1 MDRSH
6 KQNLELQAL
15 RGIAVLMTFFAH
27 APIAYPK
34 LNMLGRMNLTSGVD
48 VFLVISGFVIAGSL
62 FPQLEPKR
70 PTAERV
76 RIVIAFWIRRAY
88 RLLPASWF
96 WALFLVVLAP
106 FNASRSFG
114 PPKLVAQEF
123 VSVLLYSK
131 NIMEIYGLNFSVGP
145 YWSLSL
151 EEQFYLILPFVVIV
165 FPRLLTAWALIP
177 LILVLS
183 SSPTLLGSH
192 YWFFRVGPLLLGIL
206 LYRMHQTQYAGDLE
220 PVFLKRRWVG
230 LAATGL
236 LLFVA
241 TVGSSWLKFFPGSM
255 LYITLASGAVVFI
268 ASYRKNYLGLPKPL
282 MALMVWVGDR
292 SFSLYVSHLPVILS
306 VYELY
311 FRLSGSLLKD
321 APRAY
326 AIAAMGLSLAIALVV
341 ADVSY
346 RWLERPYQLRGRRKA
361 EEYLQAR
368 SQASQSPEPA

>member
-6 KQNLELQAL
+6 KLNLELQAL

-34 LNMLGRMNLTSGVD
+34 LNMLGRLNLTSGVD
-48 VFLVISGFVIAGSL
+48 IFLVISGFVIAGSL

-70 PTAERV
+70 ATAERV

-88 RLLPASWF
+88 RLLPASLF
-96 WALFLVVLAP
+96 WALFLVLLAP

-131 NIMEIYGLNFSVGP
+131 NIMEIYGLNFSMGP

-151 EEQFYLILPFVVIV
+151 EEQFYLLLPFVVIV
-165 FPRLLTAWALIP
+165 VPRLLTAELLVP
-177 LILVLS
+177 LILILS

-206 LYRMHQTQYAGDLE
+206 LYRMHQTDYASDFE
-220 PVFLKRRWVG
+220 PVFLRRRWASI
-230 LAATGL
+230 AAMAL

-255 LYITLASGAVVFI
+255 LYITIASGALVFF
-268 ASYRKNYLGLPKPL
+268 ASYQKKYLWLPRPIL
-282 MALMVWVGDR
+282 AFFVWVGDR

-306 VYELY
+306 VYEIY
-311 FRLSGSLLKD
+311 YRASGTFLKD

-326 AIAAMGLSLAIALVV
+326 SFAAMGLSLAIALVV
-341 ADVSY
+341 ADLSY
-346 RWLERPYQLRGRRKA
+346 RWLERPYQLLGRWKA
-361 EEYLQAR
+361 AEYLQAR
-368 SQASQSPEPA
+368 SRVRSHSELA